1 MQSASLWQQKDCK
14 EIFSC
19 SQTIPSRQVRAKA
32 ATCQLL
38 TWFGEASVAV
48 GYLLEESGHKKEKP
62 TKEKA
67 KDEKRVSYTSL
78 YIQSS

>member
-1 MQSASLWQQKDCK
+1 M
-14 EIFSC
+14 
-19 SQTIPSRQVRAKA
+19 
-32 ATCQLL
+32 
-38 TWFGEASVAV
+38 AV

-78 YIQSS
+78 YINRVAKYIN